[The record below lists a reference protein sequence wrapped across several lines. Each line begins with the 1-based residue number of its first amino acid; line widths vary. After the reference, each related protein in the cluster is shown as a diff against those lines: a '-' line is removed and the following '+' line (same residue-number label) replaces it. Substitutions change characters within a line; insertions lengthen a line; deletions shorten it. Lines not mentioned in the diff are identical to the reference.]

1 MAATQ
6 QQPSFNPGTNVTFV
20 RSARYIGRP
29 ADIANITSLFQ
40 GLAWPPT
47 TVTVYI
53 TNGWHESFEV
63 RGNQGVMVTYCGFCI
78 NYDIDTY
85 KQHYYLS

>member
-6 QQPSFNPGTNVTFV
+6 QQPSFISGDKVTFV
-20 RSARYIGRP
+20 KSARYIGK
-29 ADIANITSLFQ
+29 ASDVANIETLFK
-40 GLAWPPT
+40 GLLWPPT

-63 RGNQGVMVTYCGFCI
+63 RGGQGMMVTYCGFCI

-85 KQHYYLS
+85 KQHYYI